1 MGFNSPLVLRMMY
14 ILKLIAS
21 LFEELGKVVK
31 AWQALHQ
38 SALHKAI
45 VNKVDFL
52 VGLLPAALAT
62 IILIDFLAV
71 QLDILNI
78 LDVLP
83 EWIQLIFA
91 MPAVIIIAFGSVG
104 LLVAM
109 LLVPIGYYW
118 TYRVLTSK
126 EKNSKALFN

>member
-1 MGFNSPLVLRMMY
+1 MY

-21 LFEELGKVVK
+21 LFEGLGKVVK

-71 QLDILNI
+71 QLDILNL

-91 MPAVIIIAFGSVG
+91 MPAVIIMAFGSVG

-118 TYRVLTSK
+118 TYRVLTSE

>member
-1 MGFNSPLVLRMMY
+1 MMY

-21 LFEELGKVVK
+21 LFEGLGKVVK

-71 QLDILNI
+71 QLDILNL

-118 TYRVLTSK
+118 TYRVLTSE

>member
-1 MGFNSPLVLRMMY
+1 MMY

>member
-1 MGFNSPLVLRMMY
+1 MMY

-71 QLDILNI
+71 QLDILNLI
-78 LDVLP
+78 DVLL

-91 MPAVIIIAFGSVG
+91 MPAVIIMAFGSVG

-118 TYRVLTSK
+118 TYRVLTSE
-126 EKNSKALFN
+126 EKNTKALFN

>member
-1 MGFNSPLVLRMMY
+1 MMY

-21 LFEELGKVVK
+21 LFEGLGKVVK

-71 QLDILNI
+71 QLDILNLI
-78 LDVLP
+78 DVLL

-91 MPAVIIIAFGSVG
+91 MPAVIIMAFGSVG

-118 TYRVLTSK
+118 TYRVLTSE
-126 EKNSKALFN
+126 EKNTKALFN

>member
-1 MGFNSPLVLRMMY
+1 MGFNPPLVLRMMY

>member
-1 MGFNSPLVLRMMY
+1 MMY

-21 LFEELGKVVK
+21 LFEGLGEVVK
-31 AWQALHQ
+31 AWQVLHQ
-38 SALHKAI
+38 SALYKAI

-71 QLDILNI
+71 QLDILNL

-83 EWIQLIFA
+83 ECIQLIFA
-91 MPAVIIIAFGSVG
+91 MPAVMIMAFGPAG
-104 LLVAM
+104 LLVTM
-109 LLVPIGYYW
+109 VLVPIGYYW
-118 TYRVLTSK
+118 TYRVLTSE
-126 EKNSKALFN
+126 EKNSKAPFN